1 MSNKKK
7 ILISAFSLM
16 LCVLVTFAWINEL
29 QNPHGRYLT
38 LRMENAS
45 VASSDIEV
53 KLSVNVNEDI
63 FKDITEIRLD
73 DSTQTIET
81 VNNFAPGSRQRFRID
96 ITNLNDTPVMLRLI
110 MSDIVCDKQELMD
123 NIIIGTNGFLGFTT
137 EYPAPNVQTKVL
149 SDGIDKSGS
158 FILMDELVVPPNVG
172 EPISVFFYVMFS
184 AAGTELFENSSFSI
198 GTINFLMI

>member
-1 MSNKKK
+1 
-7 ILISAFSLM
+7 M

-53 KLSVNVNEDI
+53 KLSVNVNDDI

-73 DSTQTIET
+73 ESTQTIET

-96 ITNLNDTPVMLRLI
+96 ITNLNDTPVILRLI

-123 NIIIGTNGFLGFTT
+123 NIIIGTNGFLGFTS

-198 GTINFLMI
+198 GTINFLTI